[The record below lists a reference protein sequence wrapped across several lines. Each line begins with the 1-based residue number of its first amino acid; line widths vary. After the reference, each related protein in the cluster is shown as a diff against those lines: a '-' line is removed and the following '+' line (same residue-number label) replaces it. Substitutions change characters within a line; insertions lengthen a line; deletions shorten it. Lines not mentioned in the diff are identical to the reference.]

1 MAKKQ
6 ALVIGENIIVPEKTQ
21 IKRVIHD
28 WGNNLYTIELSVIND
43 KGAHNYTIEDVSFS
57 KISEAPSRA
66 DIEAYVE
73 NHIAENTQEVELGE
87 DGFFKRILNFLFE

>member
-6 ALVIGENIIVPEKTQ
+6 ALIIGENIIVPEKTQ
-21 IKRVIHD
+21 IRRVIHN

-57 KISEAPSRA
+57 KISENPSRA
-66 DIEAYVE
+66 DIEAYVQFY
-73 NHIAENTQEVELGE
+73 ISENTQEVDLGE
-87 DGFFKRILNFLFE
+87 DGFFKRIFKSIF